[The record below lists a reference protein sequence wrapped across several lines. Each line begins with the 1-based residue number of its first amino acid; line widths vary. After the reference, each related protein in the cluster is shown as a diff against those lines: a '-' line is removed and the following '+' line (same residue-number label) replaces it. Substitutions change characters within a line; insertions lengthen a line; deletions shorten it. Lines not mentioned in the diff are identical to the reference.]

1 MMEPEKPLDLEQLAA
16 WQEGDV
22 AYYLHASPA
31 GPGGRVIVLTAVGPE
46 REHRWVVLPQ
56 GKTTEN
62 LAAKWGRASDSERTQ
77 MAELL
82 LPRSRS
88 A

>member
-1 MMEPEKPLDLEQLAA
+1 MEQDLDLEQLAA
-16 WQEGDV
+16 WREGAV

-46 REHRWVVLPQ
+46 REHRWVVLPH
-56 GKTTEN
+56 
-62 LAAKWGRASDSERTQ
+62 GRATEDLASKWRRVSDSERTQ

>member
-1 MMEPEKPLDLEQLAA
+1 
-16 WQEGDV
+16 
-22 AYYLHASPA
+22 
-31 GPGGRVIVLTAVGPE
+31 VLTALGPE

-56 GKTTEN
+56 GKTTES
-62 LAAKWGRASDSERTQ
+62 LATKWGRASDSERTQ